1 MMVNPVFKISMI
13 TFPSKQPFVATTIF
27 TKMSQMASDEGALN
41 LAQGFPSF
49 DCSEALQ
56 DLVKFYSKGHNQYA
70 PMAGVPVLK
79 SSIAAKTESFYGIS
93 LDANTEVTVVSGATE
108 AIFASIHCCVFP
120 GDEVIMFDPSY
131 DAYDPIVRLA
141 GGIPVHIS
149 LKASNGY
156 RIDWDE
162 LARNITPKTK
172 AIMVNSPH
180 NPTGSIWDPSDLIA
194 FANVIKGTQILIVS
208 DEVYEHIVF
217 DGASHASVLSHPEL
231 RKRSF
236 VCGSFGKTFHV
247 TGWKMGYCLAPPF
260 LTAEF
265 RKLHQWVTFSS
276 ATPLQY
282 ALAEYLKDPNNYL
295 PLSSFYQKKRDLFA
309 SFFVNSKWKILPS
322 HGSFFQCLDYSAIS
336 NEKDVDL
343 ADRYTKELKVAA
355 IPVSVFYEKPP
366 EDKILRFCFAKDD
379 AMLEEAARKLAAL

>member
-1 MMVNPVFKISMI
+1 
-13 TFPSKQPFVATTIF
+13 
-27 TKMSQMASDEGALN
+27 
-41 LAQGFPSF
+41 
-49 DCSEALQ
+49 
-56 DLVKFYSKGHNQYA
+56 
-70 PMAGVPVLK
+70 
-79 SSIAAKTESFYGIS
+79 
-93 LDANTEVTVVSGATE
+93 
-108 AIFASIHCCVFP
+108 
-120 GDEVIMFDPSY
+120 MFDPSY

-141 GGIPVHIS
+141 GGIPIHIS

-156 RIDWDE
+156 KIDWDE
-162 LARNITPKTK
+162 LARHITPKTK

-180 NPTGSIWDPSDLIA
+180 NPTGSIWDPSDLDA
-194 FANVIKGTQILIVS
+194 FANVVKGTQILIVS

-217 DGASHASVLSHPEL
+217 DGASHASVLLHPEL

-295 PLSSFYQKKRDLFA
+295 SLSSFYQKKRDLFA
-309 SFFVNSKWKILPS
+309 SFFVNSRWKILPS
-322 HGSFFQCLDYSAIS
+322 HGSFFQCLDYSAITD
-336 NEKDVDL
+336 EKDVDL
-343 ADRYTKELKVAA
+343 ADRYTKELKVAS
-355 IPVSVFYEKPP
+355 IPVSVFYENPP

-379 AMLEEAARKLAAL
+379 AMLEEAGRKLAAL